1 MIDSIIY
8 TPELT
13 SIIYK
18 EIWPQRKNSI
28 SVSYVLFA
36 IGIYWKRMPCSF
48 FYYYFIC
55 QVWHFIVSGF
65 EKKNVIYAHWHD
77 TAVSLWNFQV
87 YKKVYLYLSRT
98 ANATAA
104 HKFHII
110 VQNVGLNGNIW
121 HDQKTSRAKFFNCS
135 K

>member
-36 IGIYWKRMPCSF
+36 IGIY
-48 FYYYFIC
+48 
-55 QVWHFIVSGF
+55 
-65 EKKNVIYAHWHD
+65 
-77 TAVSLWNFQV
+77 
-87 YKKVYLYLSRT
+87 
-98 ANATAA
+98 
-104 HKFHII
+104 
-110 VQNVGLNGNIW
+110 
-121 HDQKTSRAKFFNCS
+121 
-135 K
+135 